1 MVVPLFILYIGKDE
15 NEIPW
20 PNGSFLGKAVFL
32 ADPCPL
38 FRYFELCFINI
49 LFEQK
54 YMIMKGLNNCHVT
67 QNIKNFFKGFK
78 NSSYID
84 PSFTYY
90 VNQFFG
96 VTSGVSL

>member
-1 MVVPLFILYIGKDE
+1 
-15 NEIPW
+15 
-20 PNGSFLGKAVFL
+20 
-32 ADPCPL
+32 
-38 FRYFELCFINI
+38 
-49 LFEQK
+49 
-54 YMIMKGLNNCHVT
+54 MIMKGLNNCHVT